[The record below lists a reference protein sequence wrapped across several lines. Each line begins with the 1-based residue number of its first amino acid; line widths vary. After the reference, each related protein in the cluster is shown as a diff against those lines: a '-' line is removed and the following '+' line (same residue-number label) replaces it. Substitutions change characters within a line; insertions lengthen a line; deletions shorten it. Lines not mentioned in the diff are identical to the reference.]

1 MRSEKS
7 GGIHWC
13 FQWNLVIY
21 WTTLLR
27 FGLLLPTIFFF
38 YFNFYVELWNRGTFF
53 KWPHSR
59 KGQEAAKA
67 CPLNRGSVAGEFTA
81 NFVHPSDQLLNKGRL
96 GDMG

>member
-1 MRSEKS
+1 MFPVESS
-7 GGIHWC
+7 H
-13 FQWNLVIY
+13 
-21 WTTLLR
+21 LLDNP
-27 FGLLLPTIFFF
+27 LTIWPIAAYYFFF
-38 YFNFYVELWNRGTFF
+38 YFNFYVELWNRGTFL

-59 KGQEAAKA
+59 KRQEAAKA